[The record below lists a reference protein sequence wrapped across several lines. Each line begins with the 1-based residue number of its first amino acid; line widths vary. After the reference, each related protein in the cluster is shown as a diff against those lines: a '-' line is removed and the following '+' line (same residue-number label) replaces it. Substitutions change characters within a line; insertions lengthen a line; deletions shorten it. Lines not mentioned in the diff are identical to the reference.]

1 MKLKQKMNLLKRWV
15 SMLTGKSVFHVE
27 QKVGKVYSKEEIRGY
42 YNDLT
47 GKVLGNTLLDNQQIP
62 INKTANEQIVYFPI
76 TIFQYA
82 LGAYDLYLLTNEEG
96 YKEKFLIIVNWALEK
111 QNSNG
116 SWNCFD
122 QLGDT
127 KHEPFSAMCQG
138 EGASVLSR
146 AYILTKEEKYY
157 NAAIKA
163 IEFMTIDIKNGGTT
177 TYKENDVI
185 FQEYVSAKNTSV
197 LNGWIFAIFGLYD
210 VVKMSKSK
218 KYLQLL
224 NLSLETLI
232 RKLEEYDTGE
242 WTNYDLQGTVA
253 SPAYHDLHIQ
263 QLEVLY
269 ELFDKKDFFIYSQK
283 WTNYQKN
290 NFLRRKAFIKKA
302 IQKIFN
308 SKYDSG
314 TSLIG

>member
-1 MKLKQKMNLLKRWV
+1 MKLKQKINLLKRWMT
-15 SMLTGKSVFHVE
+15 MLSGKSVFHVE
-27 QKVGKVYSKEEIRGY
+27 QKVGQIYSKQNIEGY

-47 GKVLGNTLLDNQQIP
+47 GKVLGETLLDNQQIP
-62 INKTANEQIVYFPI
+62 INKTANEKLVYFPI

-82 LGAYDLYLLTNEEG
+82 LGAYDLYLLTNEKS
-96 YKEKFLIIVNWALEK
+96 YKDKFLNIVSWMLTK
-111 QNSNG
+111 QNEDG

-127 KHEPFSAMCQG
+127 KHGPFSAMCQG

-146 AYILTKEEKYY
+146 AYILTQDEKCYD
-157 NAAIKA
+157 AAIKA
-163 IEFMTIDIKNGGTT
+163 IEFMLIDIKDGGTT
-177 TYKENDVI
+177 TYQGEDII
-185 FQEYVSAKNTSV
+185 FQEYVCEKNTSV

-210 VVKMSKSK
+210 ITKMSNDL
-218 KYLQLL
+218 KYFQLL
-224 NLSLETLI
+224 EKSLDTLV
-232 RKLEEYDTGE
+232 RKLSEYDTGE
-242 WTNYDLQGTVA
+242 WSNYDLQGTIA

-269 ELFDKKDFFIYSQK
+269 ELFSKKEFAMVSLK
-283 WTNYQKN
+283 WKKYQNSKV
-290 NFLRRKAFIKKA
+290 LKTKAFIRKA
-302 IQKIFN
+302 IQKLFN